1 MTTTINQ
8 YSLLKAAQAKGLVQP
23 AVDELAKRSE
33 FSAQRRPDAAARKWL
48 ARVLENLS
56 LTPTRDTFGGTGKA
70 AYFDAS
76 TFDTTQMSVLANLV
90 NSARLCARAYGSFVL
105 LKASVVFDQESA
117 LPRLKVSWEPY

>member
-8 YSLLKAAQAKGLVQP
+8 YSLLKAAQAKDLVQP

-56 LTPTRDTFGGTGKA
+56 LTPARDTFARMGSA
-70 AYFDAS
+70 AYFNAS
-76 TFDTTQMSVLANLV
+76 TFDTSQMSLLAKLV
-90 NSARLCARAYGSFVL
+90 NGASLVARAHTGYAT
-105 LKASVVFDQESA
+105 LKATVVFDTQSA
-117 LPRLKVSWEPY
+117 LPRLKVFWDSE